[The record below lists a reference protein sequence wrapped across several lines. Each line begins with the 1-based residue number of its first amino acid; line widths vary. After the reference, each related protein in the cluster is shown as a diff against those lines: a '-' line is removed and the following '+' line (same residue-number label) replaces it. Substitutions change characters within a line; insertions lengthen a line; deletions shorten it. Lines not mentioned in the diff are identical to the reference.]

1 MYDVNTLTIKGVEL
15 LAAATASDKLVLDGC
30 AATTTYVDQSTAANT
45 QTVPASVLSTT
56 TDVYLIGYTSNHV
69 QARASFIAGSSTGG
83 DANTLYLYGHKQSAP
98 SDVFVIYVA
107 SSQESFHLPEV
118 GDVANVYETL
128 FDMIYAVNTDAV
140 TTAGTSTYC
149 SLAEFNALKGRVVT
163 THKEGESSVGDN
175 QNIYGDKYFMDFVQ
189 CRNGLA
195 VGGTDGFLVGAV
207 HVSGN
212 IVPVDNE
219 EDPGVPY
226 NDIGSSSI
234 AFRNLYVANVYTE
247 TISNEA
253 GVSLNDPVY
262 FHDVVSVEYDII
274 PENEAVIHPV
284 YPSGSDL
291 GNNLRHFKTL
301 YVYEIDGGSNL
312 SVKSSIRCTGS
323 VTPADGVTD
332 TALGAFNAPWGYI
345 NGGGLRITNG
355 SVGKA
360 ILSGST
366 PVFKS
371 FATFSYNDTYSS
383 GDVWLTAPGSN
394 EVQIAKLQDG
404 TGQFGVSVGGATRFT
419 INYSSTYSRYEATYS
434 VPLRVSGGLIG
445 NQPSYSSSTRQLKI
459 GSIFMAFFPQGA
471 SITYTGQEF
480 HSASSNKLK
489 FANVVGTTVQ
499 PANDD
504 VPDGYYVCLNDVN
517 PTGNTAW
524 ALVQCI
530 SLD

>member
-45 QTVPASVLSTT
+45 QTVPATVLSTT

-175 QNIYGDKYFMDFVQ
+175 QYIYGDKYFYGSVQ
-189 CRNGLA
+189 CMDDLL
-195 VGGTDGFLVGAV
+195 VDGGSYIGNTY
-207 HVSGN
+207 VSGN
-212 IVPVDNE
+212 IVPVDSE

-234 AFRNLYVANVYTE
+234 PFRNLYVANVYTE
-247 TISNEA
+247 TISNDS
-253 GVSLNDPVY
+253 GIVVNDPIN
-262 FHDVVSVEYDII
+262 FQDVVSIASDIV
-274 PENEAVIHPV
+274 PDVNAVIHPV

-291 GNNLRHFKTL
+291 GSASKHFKTI

-355 SVGKA
+355 SIGKA
-360 ILSGST
+360 FLSGST

-371 FATFSYNDTYSS
+371 FATFSYDDTYSS
-383 GDVWLTAPGSN
+383 GDIWLTAPGSN

-404 TGQFGVSVGGATRFT
+404 TGQFAVSVGASTRFT
-419 INYSSTYSRYEATYS
+419 INYSSTYSRYEATFS

-445 NQPSYSSSTRQLKI
+445 NQPGYSSSTRQIKI

-499 PANDD
+499 PANDE

-517 PTGNTAW
+517 PTGDTAW